1 MCSRANIPGSEHYIK
16 EFVRNVDVVLQ
27 QHNGEFAEDFELKF
41 EFSSELVIHLD
52 KWVRFAAVSQAKNI
66 VFDLVSADFIG
77 RYDRYLLTT
86 ELLDSGISSR
96 LQNLQLVLVSI
107 KLPSQFSGFPNLRK
121 LDLQLID
128 IEGSEMATRG
138 GEWEPIKLSLWNLAY
153 IPKSTR
159 TLSLLTRSK
168 PSSYRQAIGLRS
180 RARNC
185 NESTDRC

>member
-1 MCSRANIPGSEHYIK
+1 
-16 EFVRNVDVVLQ
+16 VDVVLQ

-107 KLPSQFSGFPNLRK
+107 KLPS
-121 LDLQLID
+121 
-128 IEGSEMATRG
+128 
-138 GEWEPIKLSLWNLAY
+138 
-153 IPKSTR
+153 
-159 TLSLLTRSK
+159 
-168 PSSYRQAIGLRS
+168 
-180 RARNC
+180 
-185 NESTDRC
+185 

>member
-1 MCSRANIPGSEHYIK
+1 MSVFGMIGVQNFVYLDLDSLLQDMQQLILLKFPLKEVTRTRILSRKWKTVPTVYPKLWFDSITMCSRTNIPGSEHYIK

-107 KLPSQFSGFPNLRK
+107 KLPS
-121 LDLQLID
+121 
-128 IEGSEMATRG
+128 
-138 GEWEPIKLSLWNLAY
+138 
-153 IPKSTR
+153 
-159 TLSLLTRSK
+159 
-168 PSSYRQAIGLRS
+168 
-180 RARNC
+180 
-185 NESTDRC
+185 